1 LSVVGKFRGVEF
13 PLDRHFFEV
22 FSGFRGKSEKLLV
35 RANFDERKRLPA
47 RCRPNGSATLIC
59 AQEFVALD
67 LSLRADGS

>member
-1 LSVVGKFRGVEF
+1 LSVVGKLRGIEF

-22 FSGFRGKSEKLLV
+22 FRGFLGILEKPLV

-47 RCRPNGSATLIC
+47 RCRPIGSATLVC